1 MHPSSPATAGVQSC
15 ILDCEVVAYDDV
27 KGIMAFQML
36 QSRGKKAVK
45 IEDVKVR
52 HVAHV
57 ARRTSHVTRHTSH
70 VT

>member
-1 MHPSSPATAGVQSC
+1 LHPSSPATAGVQSC

-52 HVAHV
+52 HVARH
-57 ARRTSHVTRHTSH
+57 TSHVTRHTSH
-70 VT
+70 GTLLR